1 MNKRIKELA
10 EQAGAI
16 HIHGAPKDRALV
28 GYENIEKFAKFIIED
43 DELNYSADHANK
55 KQTEIERLNVRLKI
69 LQDAFELDEKGNGFM
84 LWSPDVMQALQ
95 GEQGE

>member
-16 HIHGAPKDRALV
+16 RIHGSPADRALV
-28 GYENIEKFAKFIIED
+28 GYENIEKFVKFIIED

-55 KQTEIERLNVRLKI
+55 IQAEVERLKSEIWHLKHQMFLLI
-69 LQDAFELDEKGNGFM
+69 GEEDE
-84 LWSPDVMQALQ
+84 
-95 GEQGE
+95 